1 MILIS
6 NFLFKFIKFCVIVNF
21 FDSIT
26 SIIYFIFNRIKS
38 SLVAKLVTLG
48 ISALNSFTSAL
59 RVGLVISG
67 IYLQYFLS
75 QHQYIFFNNT
85 IFYNIT
91 ASNLS
96 TLLFKLLK
104 LVGRFFNLAISNLSS
119 LYFSLAKATFL
130 AKDYVSIPAAFF
142 KSVFVA

>member
-1 MILIS
+1 MILIN

-75 QHQYIFFNNT
+75 QHHIH
-85 IFYNIT
+85 
-91 ASNLS
+91 
-96 TLLFKLLK
+96 LF
-104 LVGRFFNLAISNLSS
+104 
-119 LYFSLAKATFL
+119 
-130 AKDYVSIPAAFF
+130 
-142 KSVFVA
+142 